1 MELMSNESSQ
11 AGSQAPNKFASLMI
25 KTIIETDFS
34 GTLLHEVATARK
46 VFELLNVFKQQP
58 GGGKE
63 RI

>member
-1 MELMSNESSQ
+1 MK
-11 AGSQAPNKFASLMI
+11 AGSQAPDKFASLMI

-34 GTLLHEVATARK
+34 GTLLHVVATARK

-63 RI
+63 GI